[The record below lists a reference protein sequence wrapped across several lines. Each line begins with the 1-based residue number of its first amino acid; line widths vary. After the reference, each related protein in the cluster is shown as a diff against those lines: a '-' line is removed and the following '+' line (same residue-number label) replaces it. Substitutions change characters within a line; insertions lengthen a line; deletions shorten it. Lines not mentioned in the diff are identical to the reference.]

1 MTINQS
7 NACLFYSFSK
17 DEKEK
22 NQDQQLH
29 NYHDPQIAVIALS
42 QQILHFAVRIDHI
55 LLCLLHLIA
64 QLLDLD
70 VLARDLLLEVL
81 CLILGRL
88 DDADDLLYLVVLIP
102 EQPLLLVKYLSIR

>member
-7 NACLFYSFSK
+7 NTCPFYSFSK

-29 NYHDPQIAVIALS
+29 NYHDPQVAVIALS
-42 QQILHFAVRIDHI
+42 QQILHLAVRIDHI

-81 CLILGRL
+81 CLILCRL
-88 DDADDLLYLVVLIP
+88 DNTDDLLDLVILIP
-102 EQPLLLVKYLSIR
+102 EQPFLLVKYLAI